1 MDNKKIEKTEQE
13 IDIKDCEVVMV
24 QSIETPKYDNLP
36 KVDIYDKKRNRIML
50 QKFIDAG
57 KKGGE
62 DKND

>member
-1 MDNKKIEKTEQE
+1 MDNKIIEKTEQE

-24 QSIETPKYDNLP
+24 QGIETPKYDNLP

-62 DKND
+62 DK

>member
-1 MDNKKIEKTEQE
+1 MENNNKPQE

-24 QSIETPKYDNLP
+24 QGIETPKYDNLP

-62 DKND
+62 GKND